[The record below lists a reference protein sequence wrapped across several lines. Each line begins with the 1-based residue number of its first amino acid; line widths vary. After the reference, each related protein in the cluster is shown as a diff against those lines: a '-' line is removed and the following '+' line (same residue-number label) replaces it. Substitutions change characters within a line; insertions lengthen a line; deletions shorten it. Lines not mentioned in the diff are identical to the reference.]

1 MKIKRVYKETNSSVL
16 LLGPRGTGKS
26 TFVKTEIRPDLTI
39 DLLKSTEF
47 RQLTKN
53 PNLLEELVGHLKE
66 KQTVFIDEVQ
76 KIPEL
81 LDEVHSLIE
90 NKNLRFILSGSSAR
104 KLKKSGANLLAGRAV
119 SRKMYPFSM
128 YELDSKI
135 KIKSLIEGGSLPL
148 CSLLEDLELV
158 NEHLFSYVE
167 TYLKEEIQQE
177 GLVRNVNE
185 FSEFISMA
193 GQMHGQILNYENI
206 AKSIGK
212 SGDTI
217 KAWFQILYDTLLG
230 QEIKSYS
237 LNLFPKESKHSKFFL
252 FDNGVARAAEGLTTL
267 ENHPERRGFYLE
279 NLILNEIKV
288 YCEAK
293 QKRVNIYYYN
303 VPSMGDIDFIVEIQK
318 KSHSRPA
325 QIITFDIKHSAEWK
339 TEFSKMS
346 QIVNERV
353 PNRVHKM
360 IGIYLGKKRLT
371 QKKIQ
376 IFPIEEFVKQ
386 LWNEDIF

>member
-1 MKIKRVYKETNSSVL
+1 MKIKRAYKETNSSIL

-26 TFVKTEIRPDLTI
+26 TFVKTELEPDLTI

-47 RQLTKN
+47 RQLSRN
-53 PNLLEELVGHLKE
+53 PSFLEEMVGHLKE

-81 LDEVHSLIE
+81 LDEVHRLIE
-90 NKNLRFILSGSSAR
+90 NNQLKFILSGSSAR

-128 YELDSKI
+128 YELSGRI
-135 KIKSLIEGGSLPL
+135 KIKSLIESGSLPL
-148 CSLLEDLELV
+148 CALKGDPDMI
-158 NEHLFSYVE
+158 NEHLFTYVE

-185 FSEFISMA
+185 FSEFIAMA

-217 KAWFQILYDTLLG
+217 KSWFQILYDTLVG

-252 FDNGVARAAEGLTTL
+252 FDNGVARAAEGLATL
-267 ENHPERRGFYLE
+267 ENHPERRGYYLE
-279 NLILNEIKV
+279 NLILNELKV

-293 QKRVNIYYYN
+293 QKQLGIYYYN
-303 VPSMGDIDFIVEIQK
+303 VPSVGDIDFIVEVQK
-318 KSHSRPA
+318 KSHSKPA
-325 QIITFDIKHSAEWK
+325 QIVTFDIKHSIEWK
-339 TEFSKMS
+339 SEFSKMS
-346 QIVNERV
+346 QKANEQN
-353 PNRVHKM
+353 PNRINKM
-360 IGIYLGKKRLT
+360 VGIYLGKKRLT
-371 QKKIQ
+371 QKKLQ
-376 IFPIEEFVKQ
+376 IFPIEEFVNS
-386 LWNEDIF
+386 LWNGDIF